1 MLDRE
6 NRCGYS
12 VLGEREIDETKENET
27 EWVLPFSGPLLQK
40 SNFSI
45 KISFKFFFFKIFLH
59 SL

>member
-45 KISFKFFFFKIFLH
+45 KISFKFFFF
-59 SL
+59 